1 MKKIFLLSAVAL
13 MTLAACD
20 DYEDQFNLDN
30 QITDVKKGT
39 EIVLADAD
47 YATIAGLPAN
57 KALAAK
63 LDAASGTTAYTEALG
78 KLGKQK
84 YFNEFITPDQ
94 FIPAFIS
101 TKYKEADAGSRFKVT
116 YNVFKEKSAYLAD
129 FDKLKGEYTLT
140 AEDYETAWGGASSAK
155 YLTPKTESKLKDVLK
170 KAKADATE
178 GDIFVVNYAYS
189 DFEPAGG
196 GEAPAENYNK
206 ISEVVA
212 NTEGGEYSVKGIVCA
227 TYKTGFLLYDKTGY
241 ILVYKKSDVSVG
253 DEVAVTGTTT
263 KYGGLMQFPAKN
275 TELNIEL
282 IKKGKEPNFKHPS
295 AKTYAAADFEAYAEK
310 PVVEYITY
318 KGKLSISVK
327 KNEAGEVTN
336 TYYNVAVEGTQKV
349 GSLANVPAGL
359 IDENLNGKDIIV
371 YGYAIGATGSG
382 NKYLNTMVVSCAEA
396 TPAGAAKA
404 KAIARAAA
412 NGGVNRSVVYRF
424 DGSAWKVYSVDKVDV
439 IAAQPEWYTLIG
451 NNTVSKPATYFPAL
465 LQREYPFAKDEQK
478 AAVVYRKSST
488 DMAVVE
494 FNYTVANGWTQ
505 ATSYIQ
511 ESATFVQQEA
521 GFKAIP
527 NAYYSNTFL
536 DGDGGFTIHDVERDA
551 SLSYIWQITSQ
562 YGWKCSGYNGST
574 KKNTK
579 SESWIVSPAINLT
592 NAEKPELV
600 FDEAMKFLDSESKVS
615 DYVKVMVSTNFEGDV
630 KAAKWDELEV
640 QNGTK
645 GNSWD
650 FITVT
655 PIPLVKYIGK
665 PVHIAFQYLSTET
678 VATTYEVKNLVV
690 SEHQEE
696 DAK

>member
-63 LDAASGTTAYTEALG
+63 LDETSGTTAYTEALG

-140 AEDYETAWGGASSAK
+140 AEDYSEAWGGASSAK

-170 KAKADATE
+170 KAKADAAE

-196 GEAPAENYNK
+196 GETPAENYNK

-275 TELNIEL
+275 TDLNIEL
-282 IKKGKEPNFKHPS
+282 VKKGKEPNFKHPS
-295 AKTYAAADFEAYAEK
+295 AKTYAAADFEAYAEN

-318 KGKLSISVK
+318 KGKLSFSSKTKDDGTVLK
-327 KNEAGEVTN
+327 
-336 TYYNVAVEGTQKV
+336 YYNVSIDGTEKQ
-349 GSLANVPAGL
+349 GSLANVPDGL
-359 IDENLNGKDIIV
+359 VDENLNGKDIVV

-396 TPAGAAKA
+396 TPAGVAKA

-424 DGSAWKVYSVDKVDV
+424 DGKAWKVYSVDKVDV
-439 IAAQPEWYTLIG
+439 IAAQPEWYALIG
-451 NNTVSKPATYFPAL
+451 QNKVSKPAAYFPAL

-478 AAVVYRKSST
+478 AAVVYRKSDT
-488 DMAVVE
+488 EMAVVE

-505 ATSYIQ
+505 ATSYVQ
-511 ESATFVQQEA
+511 ESATFVQQET

-536 DGDGGFTIHDVERDA
+536 EGDGGFTIYDIERDA
-551 SLSYIWQITSQ
+551 SLSYIWQNTSQ

-579 SESWIVSPAINLT
+579 SESWIVSPTINLT
-592 NAEKPELV
+592 NAENPELV
-600 FDEAMKFLDSESKVS
+600 FDEAMKFLASDSKIS
-615 DYVKVMVSTNFEGDV
+615 DNVKVMVSTNFEGDV

-640 QNGTK
+640 KNGTK

-650 FITVT
+650 FVTIT
-655 PIPLVKYIGK
+655 PISLVKYIGK

-696 DAK
+696 EAE

>member
-20 DYEDQFNLDN
+20 DYEDQFNLGSA
-30 QITDVKKGT
+30 ITDVKKGT

-63 LDAASGTTAYTEALG
+63 LDEASGTTAYTEALG

-140 AEDYETAWGGASSAK
+140 AEDYSEAWGGASSAK

-170 KAKADATE
+170 KAKADAAE
-178 GDIFVVNYAYS
+178 GDIVVVNYAYS

-196 GEAPAENYNK
+196 GETPAENYNK

-241 ILVYKKSDVSVG
+241 ILVYKASDVNVG

-275 TELNIEL
+275 TDLNIEL

-295 AKTYAAADFEAYAEK
+295 AKTYAAADFEAYAQK

-318 KGKLSISVK
+318 KGKLSFSSKTKDDGTVLK
-327 KNEAGEVTN
+327 
-336 TYYNVAVEGTQKV
+336 YYNVSIDGTEKQ
-349 GSLANVPAGL
+349 GSLANVPDGL
-359 IDENLNGKDIIV
+359 VDENLNGKDIIV

-439 IAAQPEWYTLIG
+439 IAAQPEWYALIG
-451 NNTVSKPATYFPAL
+451 QNKVSKPAAYFPAL

-478 AAVVYRKSST
+478 AAVVYRKSDT
-488 DMAVVE
+488 EMAVVE

-505 ATSYIQ
+505 ATSYVQ

-536 DGDGGFTIHDVERDA
+536 EGDGGFTIYDIERDA
-551 SLSYIWQITSQ
+551 SLSYIWQNTSQ

-579 SESWIVSPAINLT
+579 SESWIVSPTINLT
-592 NAEKPELV
+592 NAENPELV
-600 FDEAMKFLDSESKVS
+600 FDEAMKFLASDSKIS
-615 DYVKVMVSTNFEGDV
+615 DNVKVMVSTNFEGDV

-640 QNGTK
+640 KNGTK

-650 FITVT
+650 FVTIT
-655 PIPLVKYIGK
+655 PISLVKYIGK

-696 DAK
+696 EAE

>member
-20 DYEDQFNLDN
+20 DYEDQFNLGSA
-30 QITDVKKGT
+30 ITDVKKGT

-63 LDAASGTTAYTEALG
+63 LDETSGTTAYTEALG

-140 AEDYETAWGGASSAK
+140 AEDYSEAWGGASSAK

-170 KAKADATE
+170 KAKADAAE
-178 GDIFVVNYAYS
+178 GDIVVVNYAYS

-196 GEAPAENYNK
+196 GETPAENYNK

-295 AKTYAAADFEAYAEK
+295 AKTYVAADFEAYAEN

-318 KGKLSISVK
+318 KGKLSFSSKTKDDGTVLK
-327 KNEAGEVTN
+327 
-336 TYYNVAVEGTQKV
+336 YYNVSIDGTEKQ
-349 GSLANVPAGL
+349 GSLANVPDGL
-359 IDENLNGKDIIV
+359 VDENLNGKDIIV

-424 DGSAWKVYSVDKVDV
+424 DGKAWKVYSVDKVDV
-439 IAAQPEWYTLIG
+439 IAAQPEWYALIG
-451 NNTVSKPATYFPAL
+451 QNTVSKPAAYFPAL

-478 AAVVYRKSST
+478 AAVVYRKSDSE
-488 DMAVVE
+488 MAVVE

-505 ATSYIQ
+505 ATSYVQ

-536 DGDGGFTIHDVERDA
+536 EGDGGFTIYDVERDA
-551 SLSYIWQITSQ
+551 SLSYIWQNTSQ
-562 YGWKCSGYNGST
+562 YGWKSTGYNGST

-579 SESWIVSPAINLT
+579 SESWIVSPTINLT
-592 NAEKPELV
+592 NAENPELV
-600 FDEAMKFLDSESKVS
+600 FDEAMKFLASDSKIS
-615 DYVKVMVSTNFEGDV
+615 DNVKVMVSTNFEGDV
-630 KAAKWDELEV
+630 KTAKWDELEV
-640 QNGTK
+640 KNGTK

-650 FITVT
+650 FVTIT
-655 PIPLVKYIGK
+655 PISLVKYIGK

-696 DAK
+696 EAE

>member
-20 DYEDQFNLDN
+20 DYEDQFNLGSA
-30 QITDVKKGT
+30 ITDVKKGT

-63 LDAASGTTAYTEALG
+63 LDETSGTTAYTEALG

-140 AEDYETAWGGASSAK
+140 AEDYSEAWGGASSAK

-170 KAKADATE
+170 KAKADAAE

-263 KYGGLMQFPAKN
+263 KFGGLMQFPAKN

-318 KGKLSISVK
+318 KGKLSFSSKTKDDGTVLK
-327 KNEAGEVTN
+327 
-336 TYYNVAVEGTQKV
+336 YYNVSIDGTEKQ
-349 GSLANVPAGL
+349 GSLANVPDGL
-359 IDENLNGKDIIV
+359 VDENLNGKDIIV

-396 TPAGAAKA
+396 TPAGVAKA

-439 IAAQPEWYTLIG
+439 IAAQPEWYALIG
-451 NNTVSKPATYFPAL
+451 QNTVSKPAAYFPAL

-478 AAVVYRKSST
+478 AAVVYRKSDT
-488 DMAVVE
+488 EMAVVE

-536 DGDGGFTIHDVERDA
+536 EGDGGFTIYDIERDA
-551 SLSYIWQITSQ
+551 SLSYIWQNTSQ

-579 SESWIVSPAINLT
+579 SESWIVSPTINLT
-592 NAEKPELV
+592 NAENPELV
-600 FDEAMKFLDSESKVS
+600 FDEAMKFLGSDSKIS
-615 DYVKVMVSTNFEGDV
+615 DNVKVMVSTNFEGDV
-630 KAAKWDELEV
+630 KTAKWEVLDV
-640 QNGTK
+640 QNGTQ

-650 FITVT
+650 FITIT
-655 PIPLVKYIGK
+655 PISLVKYIGK

-696 DAK
+696 EAE

>member
-13 MTLAACD
+13 MTFAACD

-63 LDAASGTTAYTEALG
+63 LDETSGTTAYTEALG

-140 AEDYETAWGGASSAK
+140 AEDYSEAWGGASSAK

-178 GDIFVVNYAYS
+178 GDIVVVNYAYS

-196 GEAPAENYNK
+196 GETPAENYNK

-275 TELNIEL
+275 TNLNIEL
-282 IKKGKEPNFKHPS
+282 VKKGKEPNFKHPS
-295 AKTYAAADFEAYAEK
+295 AKTYAAADFEAYAEN

-318 KGKLSISVK
+318 KGKLSFSSKTKDDGTVLK
-327 KNEAGEVTN
+327 
-336 TYYNVAVEGTQKV
+336 YYNVSIDGTEKQ
-349 GSLANVPAGL
+349 GSLANVPDGL
-359 IDENLNGKDIIV
+359 VDENLNGKDIVV

-396 TPAGAAKA
+396 TPAGVAKA

-439 IAAQPEWYTLIG
+439 IAAQPEWYALIG
-451 NNTVSKPATYFPAL
+451 QNTVSKPATYFPAL

-478 AAVVYRKSST
+478 AAVVYRKSDT
-488 DMAVVE
+488 EMAVVE

-505 ATSYIQ
+505 ATSYVQ

-536 DGDGGFTIHDVERDA
+536 EGDGGFTIYDIERDA
-551 SLSYIWQITSQ
+551 SLSYIWQNTSQ
-562 YGWKCSGYNGST
+562 YGWKSTGYNGST

-579 SESWIVSPAINLT
+579 SESWIVSPTINLT
-592 NAEKPELV
+592 NAENPELV
-600 FDEAMKFLDSESKVS
+600 FDEAMKFLASDSKIS
-615 DYVKVMVSTNFEGDV
+615 DNVKVMVSTNFEGDV
-630 KAAKWDELEV
+630 KTAKWDELEV
-640 QNGTK
+640 KNGTK

-650 FITVT
+650 FVTIT
-655 PIPLVKYIGK
+655 PISLVKYIGK

-696 DAK
+696 EAE

>member
-20 DYEDQFNLDN
+20 DYEDQFNLGSA
-30 QITDVKKGT
+30 ITDVKKGT

-63 LDAASGTTAYTEALG
+63 LDETSGTTAYTEALG

-140 AEDYETAWGGASSAK
+140 AEDYSEAWGGASSAK

-170 KAKADATE
+170 KAKADAAE
-178 GDIFVVNYAYS
+178 GDIVVVNYAYS

-196 GEAPAENYNK
+196 GETPAENYNK

-227 TYKTGFLLYDKTGY
+227 TYNTGFLLYDKTGY

-275 TELNIEL
+275 TDLNIEL

-295 AKTYAAADFEAYAEK
+295 AKTYVAANFEAYAEN

-318 KGKLSISVK
+318 KGKLSFSSKTKDDGTVLK
-327 KNEAGEVTN
+327 
-336 TYYNVAVEGTQKV
+336 YYNVSIDGTEKQ
-349 GSLANVPAGL
+349 GSLANVPDGL
-359 IDENLNGKDIIV
+359 VDENLNGKDIIV

-404 KAIARAAA
+404 KAIARATA

-439 IAAQPEWYTLIG
+439 IAAQPEWYAMIG

-478 AAVVYRKSST
+478 AAVVYRKSDT
-488 DMAVVE
+488 EMAVVE

-505 ATSYIQ
+505 ATSYVQ
-511 ESATFVQQEA
+511 ESATFVQQET

-536 DGDGGFTIHDVERDA
+536 EGDGGFTIYDVERDA
-551 SLSYIWQITSQ
+551 SLSYIWQNTSQ

-579 SESWIVSPAINLT
+579 SESWIVSPTINLT
-592 NAEKPELV
+592 NAENPELV
-600 FDEAMKFLDSESKVS
+600 FDEAMKFLGSDSKIS
-615 DYVKVMVSTNFEGDV
+615 DNVKVMVSTNFEGDV
-630 KAAKWDELEV
+630 KAAKWEVLDV
-640 QNGTK
+640 QNGTQ

-650 FITVT
+650 FITIT
-655 PIPLVKYIGK
+655 PISLVKYIGK

-696 DAK
+696 EAE

>member
-1 MKKIFLLSAVAL
+1 M
-13 MTLAACD
+13 
-20 DYEDQFNLDN
+20 
-30 QITDVKKGT
+30 
-39 EIVLADAD
+39 
-47 YATIAGLPAN
+47 
-57 KALAAK
+57 
-63 LDAASGTTAYTEALG
+63 
-78 KLGKQK
+78 
-84 YFNEFITPDQ
+84 
-94 FIPAFIS
+94 
-101 TKYKEADAGSRFKVT
+101 
-116 YNVFKEKSAYLAD
+116 
-129 FDKLKGEYTLT
+129 
-140 AEDYETAWGGASSAK
+140 
-155 YLTPKTESKLKDVLK
+155 LK
-170 KAKADATE
+170 KAKADAAE
-178 GDIFVVNYAYS
+178 GDIVVVNYAYS

-196 GEAPAENYNK
+196 GETPAENYNK

-275 TELNIEL
+275 TDLNIEL

-295 AKTYAAADFEAYAEK
+295 AKTYVAADFEAYAEN

-318 KGKLSISVK
+318 KGKLSFSSKTKDDGTVLK
-327 KNEAGEVTN
+327 
-336 TYYNVAVEGTQKV
+336 YYNVSIDGTEKQ
-349 GSLANVPAGL
+349 GSLANVPDGL
-359 IDENLNGKDIIV
+359 VDENLNGKDIIV

-439 IAAQPEWYTLIG
+439 IAAQPEWYALMG
-451 NNTVSKPATYFPAL
+451 QNKVSKPATYFPAL

-478 AAVVYRKSST
+478 AAVVYRKSDT
-488 DMAVVE
+488 EMAVVE

-505 ATSYIQ
+505 AMSYIQ

-536 DGDGGFTIHDVERDA
+536 EGDGGFTIYDIERDA
-551 SLSYIWQITSQ
+551 SLSYIWQNTSQ
-562 YGWKCSGYNGST
+562 YGWKSTGYNGST

-579 SESWIVSPAINLT
+579 SESWIVSPTINLT
-592 NAEKPELV
+592 NAENPELV
-600 FDEAMKFLDSESKVS
+600 FDEAMKFLGSDSKIS
-615 DYVKVMVSTNFEGDV
+615 DNVKVMVSTNFEGDV
-630 KAAKWDELEV
+630 KTAKWEVLDV

-650 FITVT
+650 FVTIT
-655 PIPLVKYIGK
+655 PISLVKYIGK

-696 DAK
+696 EAE

>member
-20 DYEDQFNLDN
+20 DYEDQFNLGSA
-30 QITDVKKGT
+30 ITDVKKGT

-140 AEDYETAWGGASSAK
+140 AEDYSEAWGGASSAK

-170 KAKADATE
+170 KAKADAAE
-178 GDIFVVNYAYS
+178 GDIVVVNYAYS

-196 GEAPAENYNK
+196 GETPAENYNK

-241 ILVYKKSDVSVG
+241 ILVYKKSDVNVG

-318 KGKLSISVK
+318 TGKLSMSVK
-327 KNEAGEVTN
+327 KNEAGEVIN
-336 TYYNVAVEGTQKV
+336 TYYNVTVEGTEKQ

-359 IDENLNGKDIIV
+359 VDENLNGKDIVV

-382 NKYLNTMVVSCAEA
+382 NKFLNTMVVSCAEA
-396 TPAGAAKA
+396 TPAGVAKA

-439 IAAQPEWYTLIG
+439 IAAQPEWYALIG
-451 NNTVSKPATYFPAL
+451 QNKISKPATYFPAL

-478 AAVVYRKSST
+478 AAVVYRKSDT
-488 DMAVVE
+488 EMAVVE

-505 ATSYIQ
+505 ATSYVQ
-511 ESATFVQQEA
+511 ESATFVQQET

-536 DGDGGFTIHDVERDA
+536 EGDGGFTIYDIERDA
-551 SLSYIWQITSQ
+551 SLSYIWQNTSQ

-579 SESWIVSPAINLT
+579 SESWIVSPTINLT
-592 NAEKPELV
+592 NAENPELV
-600 FDEAMKFLDSESKVS
+600 FDEAMKFLASDSKIS
-615 DYVKVMVSTNFEGDV
+615 DNVKVMVSTNFEGDV

-640 QNGTK
+640 KNGTK

-650 FITVT
+650 FITIT
-655 PIPLVKYIGK
+655 PISLVKYIGK

-696 DAK
+696 EAE

>member
-1 MKKIFLLSAVAL
+1 

-20 DYEDQFNLDN
+20 DYEDQFNLGSA
-30 QITDVKKGT
+30 ITDVKKGT

-63 LDAASGTTAYTEALG
+63 LDETSGTNAYTEALG

-140 AEDYETAWGGASSAK
+140 AEDYEKAWGGASSAK

-170 KAKADATE
+170 KAKADAAE
-178 GDIFVVNYAYS
+178 GDIVVVNYAYS

-196 GEAPAENYNK
+196 GETPAENYNK

-241 ILVYKKSDVSVG
+241 ILVYKKSDVNVG

-263 KYGGLMQFPAKN
+263 KYGGLMQFTAKN

-295 AKTYAAADFEAYAEK
+295 AKTYAAADFEAYATK

-318 KGKLSISVK
+318 KGNLSIR
-327 KNEAGEVTN
+327 TN
-336 TYYNVAVEGTQKV
+336 DNGNKYYNVTVEGTEKQ
-349 GSLANVPAGL
+349 GSLANVPDGL
-359 IDENLNGKDIIV
+359 VDENLNGKDIIV

-382 NKYLNTMVVSCAEA
+382 KYLNTMVVSCAEA
-396 TPAGAAKA
+396 TAAGAAKA

-424 DGSAWKVYSVDKVDV
+424 DGKAWKVYSVDKVDV
-439 IAAQPEWYTLIG
+439 IAAQPEWYALIG
-451 NNTVSKPATYFPAL
+451 KNTVSKPATYFPAL

-478 AAVVYRKSST
+478 AAVVYRKSDT
-488 DMAVVE
+488 EMAVVE

-505 ATSYIQ
+505 ATSYVQ
-511 ESATFVQQEA
+511 ESATFVQQET

-527 NAYYSNTFL
+527 NAYYSNTFVE
-536 DGDGGFTIHDVERDA
+536 GDGGFTIYDIERDA
-551 SLSYIWQITSQ
+551 SLSYIWQNTSQ
-562 YGWKCSGYNGST
+562 YGWKCTGFNSST

-592 NAEKPELV
+592 NAENPELV
-600 FDEAMKFLDSESKVS
+600 FDEAMKFLASDSKIS
-615 DYVKVMVSTNFEGDV
+615 DNVKVMVSTNFEGEV
-630 KAAKWDELEV
+630 KAAKWDELDV
-640 QNGTK
+640 KHGTQ

-650 FITVT
+650 FFTIT
-655 PIPLVKYIGK
+655 PISLVKYIGK

-696 DAK
+696 EAE

>member
-20 DYEDQFNLDN
+20 DYEDQFNLGSA
-30 QITDVKKGT
+30 ITDVKKGT

-63 LDAASGTTAYTEALG
+63 LDEASGTTAYTEALG

-140 AEDYETAWGGASSAK
+140 AEDYEKAWGGASSAK

-170 KAKADATE
+170 KAKADAAE
-178 GDIFVVNYAYS
+178 GDIVVVNYAYS

-196 GEAPAENYNK
+196 GETPAENYNK

-241 ILVYKKSDVSVG
+241 ILVYKKSDVNVG

-295 AKTYAAADFEAYAEK
+295 AKTYAAADFEAYAQK

-327 KNEAGEVTN
+327 KNEAGEVIN
-336 TYYNVAVEGTQKV
+336 TYYNVTVEGTEKQ
-349 GSLANVPAGL
+349 GSLANVPDGL
-359 IDENLNGKDIIV
+359 VDENLNGKDIIV

-382 NKYLNTMVVSCAEA
+382 KYLNTMVVSCAEA

-424 DGSAWKVYSVDKVDV
+424 DGKAWKVYSVDKVDV
-439 IAAQPEWYTLIG
+439 IAAQPEWYALIG
-451 NNTVSKPATYFPAL
+451 KNTVSKPATYFPAL

-478 AAVVYRKSST
+478 AAVVYRKSDT
-488 DMAVVE
+488 EMAVVE

-505 ATSYIQ
+505 ATSYVQ

-536 DGDGGFTIHDVERDA
+536 EGDGGFTIYDIERDA
-551 SLSYIWQITSQ
+551 SLSYIWQNTSQ
-562 YGWKCSGYNGST
+562 YGWKSTGYNGST

-592 NAEKPELV
+592 NAENPELV
-600 FDEAMKFLDSESKVS
+600 FDEAMKFLASDSKIS
-615 DYVKVMVSTNFEGDV
+615 DNVKVMVSTNFEGDV

-640 QNGTK
+640 KHGTN

-650 FITVT
+650 FVTVT
-655 PIPLVKYIGK
+655 PISLVKYIGK
-665 PVHIAFQYLSTET
+665 PVHIAFKYLSTEA

-696 DAK
+696 EAE

>member
-20 DYEDQFNLDN
+20 DYEDQFNLGSA
-30 QITDVKKGT
+30 ITDVKKGT

-63 LDAASGTTAYTEALG
+63 LDETSGTTAYTEALG

-140 AEDYETAWGGASSAK
+140 AEDYSEAWGGASSAK

-170 KAKADATE
+170 KAKADAAE
-178 GDIFVVNYAYS
+178 GDIVVVNYAYS

-196 GEAPAENYNK
+196 GETPAENYNK

-295 AKTYAAADFEAYAEK
+295 AKTYAAADFEAYAQK

-318 KGKLSISVK
+318 KGKLSFSSKTKDDGTVLK
-327 KNEAGEVTN
+327 
-336 TYYNVAVEGTQKV
+336 YYNVSIDGTEKQ
-349 GSLANVPAGL
+349 GSLANVPDGL
-359 IDENLNGKDIIV
+359 VDENLNGKDIIV

-439 IAAQPEWYTLIG
+439 IAAQPEWYALMG
-451 NNTVSKPATYFPAL
+451 QNKVSKPATYFPAL

-478 AAVVYRKSST
+478 AAVVYRKSDT
-488 DMAVVE
+488 EMAVVE

-505 ATSYIQ
+505 VMSYIQ

-536 DGDGGFTIHDVERDA
+536 EGDGGFTIYDIERDA
-551 SLSYIWQITSQ
+551 SLSYIWQNTSQ

-579 SESWIVSPAINLT
+579 SESWIVSPTINLT
-592 NAEKPELV
+592 NAENPELV
-600 FDEAMKFLDSESKVS
+600 FDEAMKFLGSDSKIS
-615 DYVKVMVSTNFEGDV
+615 DNVKVMVSTNFEGDV
-630 KAAKWDELEV
+630 KTAKWDELEV
-640 QNGTK
+640 KNGTK

-650 FITVT
+650 FVTIT
-655 PIPLVKYIGK
+655 PISLVKYIGK

-696 DAK
+696 EAE

>member
-20 DYEDQFNLDN
+20 DYEDQFNLGSA
-30 QITDVKKGT
+30 ITDVKKGT

-63 LDAASGTTAYTEALG
+63 LDETSGTNAYTEALG

-140 AEDYETAWGGASSAK
+140 AEDYEKAWGGASSAK

-170 KAKADATE
+170 KAKADAAE
-178 GDIFVVNYAYS
+178 GDIVVVNYAYS

-196 GEAPAENYNK
+196 GETPAENYNK

-241 ILVYKKSDVSVG
+241 ILVYKKSDVNVG

-263 KYGGLMQFPAKN
+263 KYGGLMQFTAKN

-295 AKTYAAADFEAYAEK
+295 AKTYAAADFEAYATK

-318 KGKLSISVK
+318 KGNLSIR
-327 KNEAGEVTN
+327 TN
-336 TYYNVAVEGTQKV
+336 DNGNKYYNVTVEGTEKQ
-349 GSLANVPAGL
+349 GSLANVPDGL
-359 IDENLNGKDIIV
+359 VDENLNGKDIIV

-382 NKYLNTMVVSCAEA
+382 KYLNTMVVSCAEA
-396 TPAGAAKA
+396 TAAGAAKA

-424 DGSAWKVYSVDKVDV
+424 DGKAWKVYSVDKVDV
-439 IAAQPEWYTLIG
+439 IAAQPEWYALIG
-451 NNTVSKPATYFPAL
+451 KNTVSKPATYFPAL

-478 AAVVYRKSST
+478 AAVVYRKSDT
-488 DMAVVE
+488 EMAVVE

-505 ATSYIQ
+505 ATSYVQ
-511 ESATFVQQEA
+511 ESATFVQQET

-527 NAYYSNTFL
+527 NAYYSNTFVE
-536 DGDGGFTIHDVERDA
+536 GDGGFTIYDIERDA
-551 SLSYIWQITSQ
+551 SLSYIWQNTSQ
-562 YGWKCSGYNGST
+562 YGWKCTGFNSST

-592 NAEKPELV
+592 NAENPELV
-600 FDEAMKFLDSESKVS
+600 FDEAMKFLASDSKIS
-615 DYVKVMVSTNFEGDV
+615 DNVKVMVSTNFEGEV
-630 KAAKWDELEV
+630 KAAKWDELDV
-640 QNGTK
+640 KHGTQ

-650 FITVT
+650 FFTIT
-655 PIPLVKYIGK
+655 PISLVKYIGK

-696 DAK
+696 EAE

>member
-63 LDAASGTTAYTEALG
+63 LDETSGTTAYTEALG

-140 AEDYETAWGGASSAK
+140 AEDYSEAWGGASSAK

-170 KAKADATE
+170 KAKADAAE

-196 GEAPAENYNK
+196 GETPAENYNK

-295 AKTYAAADFEAYAEK
+295 AKTYVAADFEAYAEN

-318 KGKLSISVK
+318 KGKLSFSSKTKDDGTVLK
-327 KNEAGEVTN
+327 
-336 TYYNVAVEGTQKV
+336 YYNVSIDGTEKQ
-349 GSLANVPAGL
+349 GSLANVPDGL
-359 IDENLNGKDIIV
+359 VDENLNGKDIIV

-396 TPAGAAKA
+396 TPAGVAKA

-439 IAAQPEWYTLIG
+439 IAAQPEWYALIG
-451 NNTVSKPATYFPAL
+451 QNTVSKPATYFPAL

-478 AAVVYRKSST
+478 AAVVYRKSDT
-488 DMAVVE
+488 EMAVVE

-536 DGDGGFTIHDVERDA
+536 EGDGGFTIYDIERDA
-551 SLSYIWQITSQ
+551 SLSYIWQNTSQ
-562 YGWKCSGYNGST
+562 YGWKSTGYNGST

-592 NAEKPELV
+592 NAENPELV
-600 FDEAMKFLDSESKVS
+600 FDEAMKFLASDSKIS
-615 DYVKVMVSTNFEGDV
+615 DNVKVMVSTNFEGDV
-630 KAAKWDELEV
+630 KTAKWDELEV
-640 QNGTK
+640 KNGTK

-650 FITVT
+650 FVTIT
-655 PIPLVKYIGK
+655 PISLVKYIGK

-696 DAK
+696 EAE

>member
-63 LDAASGTTAYTEALG
+63 LDEASGTTAYTEALG

-140 AEDYETAWGGASSAK
+140 AEDYSEAWGGASSAK

-170 KAKADATE
+170 KAKADAAE

-196 GEAPAENYNK
+196 GETPAENYNK

-275 TELNIEL
+275 TDLNIEL
-282 IKKGKEPNFKHPS
+282 VKKGKEPNFKHPS
-295 AKTYAAADFEAYAEK
+295 AKTYAAADFEAYAEN

-318 KGKLSISVK
+318 KGKLSFSSKTKDDGTVLK
-327 KNEAGEVTN
+327 
-336 TYYNVAVEGTQKV
+336 YYNVSIDGTEKQ
-349 GSLANVPAGL
+349 GSLANVPDGL
-359 IDENLNGKDIIV
+359 VDENLNGKDIVV

-396 TPAGAAKA
+396 TPAGVAKA

-439 IAAQPEWYTLIG
+439 IAAQPEWYALIG
-451 NNTVSKPATYFPAL
+451 QNTVSKPATYFPAL

-478 AAVVYRKSST
+478 AAVVYRKSDT
-488 DMAVVE
+488 EMAVVE

-536 DGDGGFTIHDVERDA
+536 EGDGGFTIYDIERDA
-551 SLSYIWQITSQ
+551 SLSYIWQNTSQ

-579 SESWIVSPAINLT
+579 SESWIVSPTINLT
-592 NAEKPELV
+592 NAENPELV
-600 FDEAMKFLDSESKVS
+600 FDEAMKFLGSDSKIS
-615 DYVKVMVSTNFEGDV
+615 DNVKVMVSTNFEGDV
-630 KAAKWDELEV
+630 KTAKWEVLDV
-640 QNGTK
+640 QNGTQ

-650 FITVT
+650 FITIT
-655 PIPLVKYIGK
+655 PISLVKYIGK

-696 DAK
+696 EAE

>member
-20 DYEDQFNLDN
+20 DYEDQFNLGSA
-30 QITDVKKGT
+30 ITDVKKGT

-63 LDAASGTTAYTEALG
+63 LDETSGTNAYTEALG

-140 AEDYETAWGGASSAK
+140 AEDYSEAWGGASSAK

-170 KAKADATE
+170 KAKADAAE
-178 GDIFVVNYAYS
+178 GDIVVVNYAYS

-196 GEAPAENYNK
+196 GETPAENYNK

-295 AKTYAAADFEAYAEK
+295 AKTYAAADFEAYAQK

-318 KGKLSISVK
+318 KGKLSFSSKTKDDGTVLK
-327 KNEAGEVTN
+327 
-336 TYYNVAVEGTQKV
+336 YYNVSIDGTEKQ
-349 GSLANVPAGL
+349 GSLANVPDGL
-359 IDENLNGKDIIV
+359 VDENLNGKDIIV

-396 TPAGAAKA
+396 TPAGVAKA

-439 IAAQPEWYTLIG
+439 IAAQPEWYALIG
-451 NNTVSKPATYFPAL
+451 QNTVSKPAAYFPAL

-478 AAVVYRKSST
+478 AAVVYRKSDT
-488 DMAVVE
+488 EMAVVE

-536 DGDGGFTIHDVERDA
+536 EGDGGFTIYDIERDA
-551 SLSYIWQITSQ
+551 SLSYIWQNTSQ

-579 SESWIVSPAINLT
+579 SESWIVSPTINLT
-592 NAEKPELV
+592 NAENPELV
-600 FDEAMKFLDSESKVS
+600 FDEAMKFLASDSKIS
-615 DYVKVMVSTNFEGDV
+615 DNVKVMVSTNFEGDV

-640 QNGTK
+640 KNGTK

-650 FITVT
+650 FVTIT
-655 PIPLVKYIGK
+655 PISLVKYIGK

-696 DAK
+696 EAE

>member
-20 DYEDQFNLDN
+20 DYEDQFNLGSA
-30 QITDVKKGT
+30 ITDVKKGT

-63 LDAASGTTAYTEALG
+63 LDEASGTTAYTEALG

-140 AEDYETAWGGASSAK
+140 AEDYSEAWGGASSAK

-170 KAKADATE
+170 TVKADAAE
-178 GDIFVVNYAYS
+178 GDIVVVNYAYS

-196 GEAPAENYNK
+196 GETPAENYNK

-241 ILVYKKSDVSVG
+241 ILVYKASDVNVG

-275 TELNIEL
+275 TDLNIEL

-295 AKTYAAADFEAYAEK
+295 AKTYAAADFEAYAQK

-318 KGKLSISVK
+318 KGKLSFSSKTKDDGTVLK
-327 KNEAGEVTN
+327 
-336 TYYNVAVEGTQKV
+336 YYNVSIDGTEKQ
-349 GSLANVPAGL
+349 GSLANVPDGL
-359 IDENLNGKDIIV
+359 VDENLNGKDIIV

-439 IAAQPEWYTLIG
+439 IAAQPEWYALIG
-451 NNTVSKPATYFPAL
+451 QNKVSKPAAYFPAL

-478 AAVVYRKSST
+478 AAVVYRKSDT
-488 DMAVVE
+488 EMAVVE

-505 ATSYIQ
+505 ATSYVQ

-536 DGDGGFTIHDVERDA
+536 EGDGGFTIYDIERDA
-551 SLSYIWQITSQ
+551 SLSYIWQNTSQ

-579 SESWIVSPAINLT
+579 SESWIVSPTINLT
-592 NAEKPELV
+592 NAENPELV
-600 FDEAMKFLDSESKVS
+600 FDEAMKFLGSDSKIS
-615 DYVKVMVSTNFEGDV
+615 DNVKVMVSTNFEGDV
-630 KAAKWDELEV
+630 KTAKWDELEV
-640 QNGTK
+640 KNGTK

-650 FITVT
+650 FITIT
-655 PIPLVKYIGK
+655 PISLVKYIGK

-696 DAK
+696 EAE

>member
-57 KALAAK
+57 KALASK
-63 LDAASGTTAYTEALG
+63 LDETSGTTAYTEALG

-140 AEDYETAWGGASSAK
+140 AEDYSEAWGGASSAK

-170 KAKADATE
+170 KAKADAAE

-275 TELNIEL
+275 TDLNIEL
-282 IKKGKEPNFKHPS
+282 VKKGKEPNFKHPS
-295 AKTYAAADFEAYAEK
+295 AKTYAAADFEAYAEN

-318 KGKLSISVK
+318 KGKLSFSSKTKDDGTVLK
-327 KNEAGEVTN
+327 
-336 TYYNVAVEGTQKV
+336 YYNVSIDGTEKQ
-349 GSLANVPAGL
+349 GSLANVPDGL
-359 IDENLNGKDIIV
+359 VDENLNGKDIVV

-396 TPAGAAKA
+396 TPAGVAKA

-439 IAAQPEWYTLIG
+439 IAAQPEWYALIG
-451 NNTVSKPATYFPAL
+451 QNTVSKPATYFPAL

-478 AAVVYRKSST
+478 AAVVYRKSDT
-488 DMAVVE
+488 EMAVVE

-505 ATSYIQ
+505 ATSYVQ

-536 DGDGGFTIHDVERDA
+536 EGDGGFTIYDIERDA
-551 SLSYIWQITSQ
+551 SLSYIWQNTSQ
-562 YGWKCSGYNGST
+562 YGWKSTGYNGST

-579 SESWIVSPAINLT
+579 SESWIVSPTINLT
-592 NAEKPELV
+592 NAENPELV
-600 FDEAMKFLDSESKVS
+600 FDEAMKFLASDSKIS
-615 DYVKVMVSTNFEGDV
+615 DNVKVMVSTNFEGDV
-630 KAAKWDELEV
+630 KTAKWDELEV
-640 QNGTK
+640 KNGTK

-650 FITVT
+650 FVTIT
-655 PIPLVKYIGK
+655 PISLVKYIGK

-696 DAK
+696 EAE

>member
-1 MKKIFLLSAVAL
+1 

-63 LDAASGTTAYTEALG
+63 LDETSGTTAYTEALG

-140 AEDYETAWGGASSAK
+140 AEDYSEAWGGASSAK

-170 KAKADATE
+170 KAKADAAE

-196 GEAPAENYNK
+196 GETPAENYNK

-295 AKTYAAADFEAYAEK
+295 AKTYVAADFEAYAEN

-318 KGKLSISVK
+318 KGKLSFSSKTKDDGTVLK
-327 KNEAGEVTN
+327 
-336 TYYNVAVEGTQKV
+336 YYNVSIDGTEKQ
-349 GSLANVPAGL
+349 GSLANVPDGL
-359 IDENLNGKDIIV
+359 VDENLNGKDIIV

-396 TPAGAAKA
+396 TPAGVAKA

-439 IAAQPEWYTLIG
+439 IAAQPEWYALIG
-451 NNTVSKPATYFPAL
+451 QNTVSKPATYFPAL

-478 AAVVYRKSST
+478 AAVVYRKSDT
-488 DMAVVE
+488 EMAVVE

-536 DGDGGFTIHDVERDA
+536 EGDGGFTIYDIERDA
-551 SLSYIWQITSQ
+551 SLSYIWQNTSQ
-562 YGWKCSGYNGST
+562 YGWKSTGYNGST

-592 NAEKPELV
+592 NAENPELV
-600 FDEAMKFLDSESKVS
+600 FDEAMKFLASDSKIS
-615 DYVKVMVSTNFEGDV
+615 DNVKVMVSTNFEGDV
-630 KAAKWDELEV
+630 KTAKWDELEV
-640 QNGTK
+640 KNGTK

-650 FITVT
+650 FVTIT
-655 PIPLVKYIGK
+655 PISLVKYIGK

-696 DAK
+696 EAE

>member
-20 DYEDQFNLDN
+20 DYENQFNLGN
-30 QITDVKKGT
+30 QINDVKKGT

-63 LDAASGTTAYTEALG
+63 LDETSGTNAYTEALG

-140 AEDYETAWGGASSAK
+140 AEDYEKAWGGASSAK

-170 KAKADATE
+170 KAKADAAE
-178 GDIFVVNYAYS
+178 GDIVVVNYAYS

-196 GEAPAENYNK
+196 GETPAENYNK

-241 ILVYKKSDVSVG
+241 ILVYKKSDVNVG

-263 KYGGLMQFPAKN
+263 KYGGLMQFPARN
-275 TELNIEL
+275 TDLNIEL

-295 AKTYAAADFEAYAEK
+295 AKTYAAADFEAYATK

-318 KGKLSISVK
+318 KGNLSIT
-327 KNEAGEVTN
+327 TN
-336 TYYNVAVEGTQKV
+336 DKGNKYYNVTVEGTEKQ
-349 GSLANVPAGL
+349 GSLANVPDGL
-359 IDENLNGKDIIV
+359 VDENLNGKDIIV

-382 NKYLNTMVVSCAEA
+382 KYLNTMVVSCAEA
-396 TPAGAAKA
+396 TAAGAAKA

-424 DGSAWKVYSVDKVDV
+424 DGKAWKVYSVDKVDV
-439 IAAQPEWYTLIG
+439 IAAQPEWYALIG
-451 NNTVSKPATYFPAL
+451 KNTVSKPATYFPAL

-478 AAVVYRKSST
+478 AAVVYRKSDT
-488 DMAVVE
+488 EMAVVE

-505 ATSYIQ
+505 ATSYVQ
-511 ESATFVQQEA
+511 ESATFVQQET

-527 NAYYSNTFL
+527 NAYYSNTFVE
-536 DGDGGFTIHDVERDA
+536 GDGGFTIYDIERDA
-551 SLSYIWQITSQ
+551 SLSYIWQNTSQ
-562 YGWKCSGYNGST
+562 YGWKSTGFNSST

-592 NAEKPELV
+592 NAENPELV
-600 FDEAMKFLDSESKVS
+600 FDEAMKFLGSDSKIS
-615 DYVKVMVSTNFEGDV
+615 DNVKVMVSTNFEGKV

-640 QNGTK
+640 KHGTQ

-650 FITVT
+650 FFTIT
-655 PIPLVKYIGK
+655 PISLVKYIGK

-678 VATTYEVKNLVV
+678 EATTYEVKNLVV

-696 DAK
+696 EAE

>member
-20 DYEDQFNLDN
+20 DYEDQFNLGSA
-30 QITDVKKGT
+30 ITDVKKGT

-63 LDAASGTTAYTEALG
+63 LDEASGTTAYTEALG

-140 AEDYETAWGGASSAK
+140 AEDYSEAWGGASSAK

-170 KAKADATE
+170 KAKADAAE

-263 KYGGLMQFPAKN
+263 KFGGLMQFPAKN

-318 KGKLSISVK
+318 KGKLSFSSKTKDDGTVLK
-327 KNEAGEVTN
+327 
-336 TYYNVAVEGTQKV
+336 YYNVSIDGTEKQ
-349 GSLANVPAGL
+349 GSLANVPDGL
-359 IDENLNGKDIIV
+359 VDENLNGKDIIV

-396 TPAGAAKA
+396 TPAGVAKA

-439 IAAQPEWYTLIG
+439 IAAQPEWYALIG
-451 NNTVSKPATYFPAL
+451 QNTVSKPAAYFPAL

-478 AAVVYRKSST
+478 AAVVYRKSDT
-488 DMAVVE
+488 EMAVVE

-536 DGDGGFTIHDVERDA
+536 EGDGGFTIYDIERDA
-551 SLSYIWQITSQ
+551 SLSYIWQNTSQ

-579 SESWIVSPAINLT
+579 SESWIVSPTINLT
-592 NAEKPELV
+592 NAENPELV
-600 FDEAMKFLDSESKVS
+600 FDEAMKFLASDSKIS
-615 DYVKVMVSTNFEGDV
+615 DNVKVMVSTNFEGDV

-640 QNGTK
+640 KNGTK

-650 FITVT
+650 FVTIT
-655 PIPLVKYIGK
+655 PISLVKYIGK

-696 DAK
+696 EAE

>member
-63 LDAASGTTAYTEALG
+63 LDEASGTTAYTEALG

-140 AEDYETAWGGASSAK
+140 AEDYSEAWGGASSAK

-170 KAKADATE
+170 KAKADAAE
-178 GDIFVVNYAYS
+178 GDIVVVNYAFS

-196 GEAPAENYNK
+196 GEAPAQNYNK

-241 ILVYKKSDVSVG
+241 ILVYKASDVNVG

-282 IKKGKEPNFKHPS
+282 VKKGKEPNFKHPS

-318 KGKLSISVK
+318 KGNLSIT
-327 KNEAGEVTN
+327 TN
-336 TYYNVAVEGTQKV
+336 SKGNKYYNVTIDGTEKQ
-349 GSLANVPAGL
+349 GSLANVPDGL
-359 IDENLNGKDIIV
+359 VDENLNGKNIVV
-371 YGYAIGATGSG
+371 YGYSIGATGTD
-382 NKYLNTMVVSCAEA
+382 NKFLNTMVVSCAEA
-396 TPAGAAKA
+396 TAAGVAKA
-404 KAIARAAA
+404 KAIARATA

-424 DGSAWKVYSVDKVDV
+424 DGKAWKVYSVDKVDV
-439 IAAQPEWYTLIG
+439 IAAQPEWYALIG
-451 NNTVSKPATYFPAL
+451 QNTVSKPATYFPAL

-478 AAVVYRKSST
+478 AAVVYRKSDT
-488 DMAVVE
+488 EMAVVE

-505 ATSYIQ
+505 ATSYVQ
-511 ESATFVQQEA
+511 ESATFVLQEA

-536 DGDGGFTIHDVERDA
+536 DGDGGFTIYDIERDA

-562 YGWKCSGYNGST
+562 YGWKGGAFNNST
-574 KKNTK
+574 KKCTK
-579 SESWIVSPAINLT
+579 SESWIVSPTINLT
-592 NAEKPELV
+592 NAENPEMV
-600 FDEAMKFLDSESKVS
+600 FDEAMNKMGTDPALKVR
-615 DYVKVMVSTNFEGDV
+615 DYIKVMVSTNFEGDV

-640 QNGTK
+640 QNGTN

-650 FITVT
+650 FVTVT
-655 PIPLVKYIGK
+655 PISLVKYIGK
-665 PVHIAFQYLSTET
+665 PVHIAFKYLSTEA
-678 VATTYEVKNLVV
+678 VAPTYEVKNLVV

-696 DAK
+696 EAE

>member
-63 LDAASGTTAYTEALG
+63 LDETSGTNAYTEALG

-140 AEDYETAWGGASSAK
+140 AEDYENAWGGASSAK

-170 KAKADATE
+170 KAKADAAE
-178 GDIFVVNYAYS
+178 GDIVVVNYAYS

-196 GEAPAENYNK
+196 GETPAENYNK

-241 ILVYKKSDVSVG
+241 ILVYKKSDVNVG

-263 KYGGLMQFPAKN
+263 KYGGLMQFPARD
-275 TELNIEL
+275 TDLNIEL

-295 AKTYAAADFEAYAEK
+295 AKTYVAADFEAYAQK
-310 PVVEYITY
+310 PMVEYITY

-327 KNEAGEVTN
+327 KNEAGEVIN
-336 TYYNVAVEGTQKV
+336 TYYNVTVEGTEKQ

-359 IDENLNGKDIIV
+359 IDENLNGKDIVV

-382 NKYLNTMVVSCAEA
+382 KYLNTMVVSCAEA

-404 KAIARAAA
+404 KAVARAAA

-424 DGSAWKVYSVDKVDV
+424 DGKAWKVYSVDKVDV
-439 IAAQPEWYTLIG
+439 IAAQPEWYAMIG

-478 AAVVYRKSST
+478 AAVVYRKSDT
-488 DMAVVE
+488 EMAVVE

-505 ATSYIQ
+505 ATSYVQ
-511 ESATFVQQEA
+511 ESATFVQQET

-536 DGDGGFTIHDVERDA
+536 EGDGGFTIYDIERDA
-551 SLSYIWQITSQ
+551 SLSYIWQNTSQ
-562 YGWKCSGYNGST
+562 YGWKSTGYNGST

-592 NAEKPELV
+592 NAENPELV
-600 FDEAMKFLDSESKVS
+600 FDEAMKFLGSDSKIS
-615 DYVKVMVSTNFEGDV
+615 DNVKVMVSTNFEGEV

-640 QNGTK
+640 KHGTQ

-650 FITVT
+650 FFTIT
-655 PIPLVKYIGK
+655 PISLVKYIGK

-678 VATTYEVKNLVV
+678 EATTYEVKNLVV

-696 DAK
+696 EAE

>member
-63 LDAASGTTAYTEALG
+63 LDETSGTTAYTEALG

-140 AEDYETAWGGASSAK
+140 AEDYSEAWGGASSAK

-170 KAKADATE
+170 KAKADAAE
-178 GDIFVVNYAYS
+178 GDIVVVNYAYS

-196 GEAPAENYNK
+196 GETPAENYNK

-227 TYKTGFLLYDKTGY
+227 TYNTGFLLYDKTGY

-275 TELNIEL
+275 TDLNIEL
-282 IKKGKEPNFKHPS
+282 VKKGKEPNFKHPS
-295 AKTYAAADFEAYAEK
+295 AKTYVAANFEAYAEN

-318 KGKLSISVK
+318 KGKLSFSSKTKDDGTVLK
-327 KNEAGEVTN
+327 
-336 TYYNVAVEGTQKV
+336 YYNVSIDGTEKL
-349 GSLANVPAGL
+349 GSLANVPDGL
-359 IDENLNGKDIIV
+359 VDENLNGKDIVV

-439 IAAQPEWYTLIG
+439 IAAQPEWYALIG
-451 NNTVSKPATYFPAL
+451 QNTVSKPATYFPAL

-478 AAVVYRKSST
+478 AAVVYRKSDT
-488 DMAVVE
+488 EMAVVE

-505 ATSYIQ
+505 ATSYVQ
-511 ESATFVQQEA
+511 ESATFVQQET

-536 DGDGGFTIHDVERDA
+536 EGDGGFTIYDIERDA
-551 SLSYIWQITSQ
+551 SLSYIWQNTSQ

-579 SESWIVSPAINLT
+579 SESWIVSPTINLT
-592 NAEKPELV
+592 NAENPELV
-600 FDEAMKFLDSESKVS
+600 FDEAMKFLGSDSKIS
-615 DYVKVMVSTNFEGDV
+615 DNVKVMVSTNFEGNV
-630 KAAKWDELEV
+630 KTAKWDELEV
-640 QNGTK
+640 KNGTK

-650 FITVT
+650 FFTIT
-655 PIPLVKYIGK
+655 PISLVKYIGK

-678 VATTYEVKNLVV
+678 EATTYEVKNLVV

-696 DAK
+696 EAE

>member
-1 MKKIFLLSAVAL
+1 

-20 DYEDQFNLDN
+20 DYEDQFNLGSA
-30 QITDVKKGT
+30 ITDVKKGT

-63 LDAASGTTAYTEALG
+63 LDEASGTTAYTEALG

-140 AEDYETAWGGASSAK
+140 AEDYSEAWGGASSAK

-170 KAKADATE
+170 TVKADAAE
-178 GDIFVVNYAYS
+178 GDIVVVNYAYS

-196 GEAPAENYNK
+196 GETPAENYNK

-241 ILVYKKSDVSVG
+241 ILVYKASDVNVG

-275 TELNIEL
+275 TDLNIEL

-295 AKTYAAADFEAYAEK
+295 AKTYAAADFEAYAQK

-318 KGKLSISVK
+318 KGKLSFSSKTKDDGTVLK
-327 KNEAGEVTN
+327 
-336 TYYNVAVEGTQKV
+336 YYNVSIDGTEKQ
-349 GSLANVPAGL
+349 GSLANVPDGL
-359 IDENLNGKDIIV
+359 VDENLNGKDIIV

-439 IAAQPEWYTLIG
+439 IAAQPEWYALIG
-451 NNTVSKPATYFPAL
+451 QNKVSKPAAYFPAL

-478 AAVVYRKSST
+478 AAVVYRKSDT
-488 DMAVVE
+488 EMAVVE

-505 ATSYIQ
+505 ATSYVQ

-536 DGDGGFTIHDVERDA
+536 EGDGGFTIYDIERDA
-551 SLSYIWQITSQ
+551 SLSYIWQNTSQ

-579 SESWIVSPAINLT
+579 SESWIVSPTINLT
-592 NAEKPELV
+592 NAENPELV
-600 FDEAMKFLDSESKVS
+600 FDEAMKFLGSDSKIS
-615 DYVKVMVSTNFEGDV
+615 DNVKVMVSTNFEGDV
-630 KAAKWDELEV
+630 KTAKWDELEV
-640 QNGTK
+640 KNGTK

-650 FITVT
+650 FITIT
-655 PIPLVKYIGK
+655 PISLVKYIGK

-696 DAK
+696 EAE

>member
-20 DYEDQFNLDN
+20 DYEDQFNLGSA
-30 QITDVKKGT
+30 ITDVKKGT

-63 LDAASGTTAYTEALG
+63 LDEASGTTAYTEALG

-140 AEDYETAWGGASSAK
+140 AEDYSEAWGGASSAK

-170 KAKADATE
+170 KAKADAAE
-178 GDIFVVNYAYS
+178 GDIVVVNYAYS

-196 GEAPAENYNK
+196 GETPAENYNK

-227 TYKTGFLLYDKTGY
+227 TYNTGFLLYDKTGY

-275 TELNIEL
+275 TDLNIEL

-295 AKTYAAADFEAYAEK
+295 AKTYVAANFETYAEN

-318 KGKLSISVK
+318 KGKLSFSSKTKDDGTVLK
-327 KNEAGEVTN
+327 
-336 TYYNVAVEGTQKV
+336 YYNVSIDGTEKQ
-349 GSLANVPAGL
+349 GSLANVPDGL
-359 IDENLNGKDIIV
+359 VDENLNGKDIIV

-439 IAAQPEWYTLIG
+439 IAAQPEWYALMG
-451 NNTVSKPATYFPAL
+451 QNKVSKPATYFPAL

-478 AAVVYRKSST
+478 AAVVYRKSDT
-488 DMAVVE
+488 EMAVVE

-505 ATSYIQ
+505 ATSYVQ

-536 DGDGGFTIHDVERDA
+536 EGDGGFTIYDVERDA
-551 SLSYIWQITSQ
+551 SLSYIWQNTSQ

-579 SESWIVSPAINLT
+579 SESWIVSPTINLT
-592 NAEKPELV
+592 NAENPELV
-600 FDEAMKFLDSESKVS
+600 FDEAMKFLGSDSKIS
-615 DYVKVMVSTNFEGDV
+615 DNVKVMVSTNFEGDV

-640 QNGTK
+640 KNGTK

-650 FITVT
+650 FVTIT
-655 PIPLVKYIGK
+655 PISLVKFIGK

-696 DAK
+696 EAE

>member
-20 DYEDQFNLDN
+20 DYEDQFNLGSA
-30 QITDVKKGT
+30 ITDVKKGT

-63 LDAASGTTAYTEALG
+63 LDETSGTTAYTEALG

-140 AEDYETAWGGASSAK
+140 AEDYSEAWGGASSAK

-196 GEAPAENYNK
+196 GETPAENYNK

-227 TYKTGFLLYDKTGY
+227 TYNTGFLLYDKTGY

-275 TELNIEL
+275 TDLNIEL

-295 AKTYAAADFEAYAEK
+295 AKTYVAANFEAYAEN

-318 KGKLSISVK
+318 KGKLSFSSKTKDDGTVLK
-327 KNEAGEVTN
+327 
-336 TYYNVAVEGTQKV
+336 YYNVSIDGTEKQ
-349 GSLANVPAGL
+349 GSLANVPDGL
-359 IDENLNGKDIIV
+359 VDENLNGKDIIV

-396 TPAGAAKA
+396 TPAGVAKA

-439 IAAQPEWYTLIG
+439 IAAQPEWYALIG
-451 NNTVSKPATYFPAL
+451 QNTVSKPAAYFPAL

-478 AAVVYRKSST
+478 AAVVYRKSDT
-488 DMAVVE
+488 EMAVVE

-536 DGDGGFTIHDVERDA
+536 EGDGGFTIYDIERDA
-551 SLSYIWQITSQ
+551 SLSYIWQNTSQ

-579 SESWIVSPAINLT
+579 SESWIVSPTINLT
-592 NAEKPELV
+592 NAENPELV
-600 FDEAMKFLDSESKVS
+600 FDEAMKFLGSDSKIS
-615 DYVKVMVSTNFEGDV
+615 DNVKVMVSTNFEGNV

-640 QNGTK
+640 KNGTK

-650 FITVT
+650 FITIT
-655 PIPLVKYIGK
+655 PISLVKYIGK

-678 VATTYEVKNLVV
+678 EATTYEVKNLVV

-696 DAK
+696 EAE